1 MVTALKDADRTRRR
15 VRRSRHKPMSEINIT
30 PFVDVLLVLLVIFI
44 VAAPLLTVG
53 VPVNL
58 PETAAKPLVA
68 DQEEP
73 LTISVAADGRVSLQ
87 KAELS
92 KEELI
97 PRLRSI
103 MVERESN
110 KIYLRGDREAKYELV
125 MQIMGA
131 LNNAGFRDIGLVT
144 DGGGPTLDGG
154 EN

>member
-1 MVTALKDADRTRRR
+1 MAVAYKDADRSRRR
-15 VRRSRHKPMSEINIT
+15 SRRIRHKPMSDINVT

-53 VPVNL
+53 VPINL
-58 PETAAKPLVA
+58 PETAARPLVA

-73 LTISVAADGRVSLQ
+73 LTISVAVDGRVSLQ
-87 KAELS
+87 STELP

-97 PRLRSI
+97 PRLRAI
-103 MVERESN
+103 MVERNSS
-110 KIYLRGDREAKYELV
+110 KIYLKGDKDAKYELV

-144 DGGGPTLDGG
+144 DGGGPTFDEGDG
-154 EN
+154 